1 VARRKIIV
9 ELDEGTTEPEEYAK
23 LANVIW
29 SVASLDKNFVQV
41 SFDGEAKAEDLNGW
55 YDDNDG
61 SARWSDS

>member
-9 ELDEGTTEPEEYAK
+9 ELNEDTTDPDAYAK

-41 SFDGEAKAEDLNGW
+41 KFDSHAKAKDLNDW

-61 SARWSDS
+61 SARWGDT